1 VGNHGE
7 RQATAGAGPQAG
19 ADLEAGARPDPA
31 ASAESSA
38 HLEQSA
44 SADSPA
50 SAEPQIANAGP
61 QTTDAAASDAAASDE
76 PAADTTPD
84 PAADPADPADPTP
97 DPADPAD
104 PAEGATEPK
113 SRRSWLTELVLLVVL
128 ALLLTVVVKAFL
140 VQPFR
145 IPSQSMENTLQVN
158 DKVLVDKLVGHVS
171 QIQRGEIIVFDGTG
185 SWNPPARARRGSVFS
200 RVVHDVGGLF
210 VSGAGQ
216 TYYIKR
222 VIGLPGDH
230 VSCCNAQGLI
240 TVNGVALHESAYLYP
255 GSQPSAV
262 RFNIV
267 VPPGR
272 LWVMGD
278 NRADSQDSRFFM
290 CGVPDAQCNSW
301 DRDGTIPE
309 NMVVGRAFMIVWPP
323 SRVRLLSVPPT
334 FSQAGLSTPRHRGG
348 KSRPHEG
355 RTTGGRAPASPATG
369 APAATAGAPAS
380 KTAGTS
386 ATTTTAGATTTTAG
400 AGTSATPAGATA
412 TTAGTAA
419 GASAIPDVGGP
430 SSDGLLGLAAAQGI
444 KVVPASPLPLWFA
457 GVGLAVPLTL
467 IERTVRLRRG
477 RKRRR
482 RSRADLA
489 S

>member
-1 VGNHGE
+1 MGNDGE
-7 RQATAGAGPQAG
+7 RQATAAAGPQAG

-44 SADSPA
+44 SAGRPA
-50 SAEPQIANAGP
+50 SAEPQIANAGR
-61 QTTDAAASDAAASDE
+61 QTSDAAASDE
-76 PAADTTPD
+76 MAPD
-84 PAADPADPADPTP
+84 PAADPAEET
-97 DPADPAD
+97 
-104 PAEGATEPK
+104 TEPK
-113 SRRSWLTELVLLVVL
+113 ARRSWLTELVLLVVL

-158 DKVLVDKLVGHVS
+158 DKVLVDKLVGHMS

-185 SWNPPARARRGSVFS
+185 SWNPPARARGGSVFS

-334 FSQAGLSTPRHRGG
+334 FNQRGLDTSRHREG
-348 KSRPHEG
+348 KGRPHEG
-355 RTTGGRAPASPATG
+355 GKSGGRAAASRATG
-369 APAATAGAPAS
+369 TPAATAGAAPA
-380 KTAGTS
+380 TAAGTS
-386 ATTTTAGATTTTAG
+386 ATA
-400 AGTSATPAGATA
+400 AGATA
-412 TTAGTAA
+412 TAGGVSASTGV
-419 GASAIPDVGGP
+419 GAS

-444 KVVPASPLPLWFA
+444 RVVPVSPLPLWFA
-457 GVGLAVPLTL
+457 GIGVAVPLTL

-477 RKRRR
+477 RKQKRRR

-489 S
+489 A